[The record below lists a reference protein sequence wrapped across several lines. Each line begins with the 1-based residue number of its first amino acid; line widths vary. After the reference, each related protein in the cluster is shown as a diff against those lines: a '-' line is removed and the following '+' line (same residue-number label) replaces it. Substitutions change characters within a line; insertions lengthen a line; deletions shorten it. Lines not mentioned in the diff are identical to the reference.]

1 MSELDGRTALIS
13 GAGRGI
19 GAATALRL
27 AKEGARVIVSDIL
40 EDVGQRTTREIKA
53 TGAKAVFV
61 RLDVTKEVDW
71 NAACET
77 AKAQFGELDI
87 LVNNAG
93 VVLPRSMEETTLD
106 EWRRQQSVNVEGVF
120 LGTRIC
126 TPLLRVGGNRWP
138 GGAAIVNVSSVAG
151 LTGSP
156 RVPAYSATKGAVSLF
171 TKSTALEYGQ
181 KRYPI
186 RVNSVHPGV
195 IDTEMGQT
203 VVNLLKERMATD
215 EEKARAM
222 LISAHPIGRMG
233 KPEEVAAAIVFLC
246 SDEASFFTGS
256 ELIVDGGYT
265 AQ

>member
-106 EWRRQQSVNVEGVF
+106 EWRRQQSVNVEGGVSRHTH
-120 LGTRIC
+120 LHAIAESRGQ
-126 TPLLRVGGNRWP
+126 PLAWRRGHCQRFVSCRTDGLAPRARLQCDERCGEPVYQ
-138 GGAAIVNVSSVAG
+138 VNG
-151 LTGSP
+151 P
-156 RVPAYSATKGAVSLF
+156 RVWPEALSDSRQLGASRRH
-171 TKSTALEYGQ
+171 
-181 KRYPI
+181 RY
-186 RVNSVHPGV
+186 
-195 IDTEMGQT
+195 
-203 VVNLLKERMATD
+203 
-215 EEKARAM
+215 
-222 LISAHPIGRMG
+222 
-233 KPEEVAAAIVFLC
+233 
-246 SDEASFFTGS
+246 
-256 ELIVDGGYT
+256 
-265 AQ
+265 